1 MAQFAAYNTSDSS
14 TLSTPLAAG
23 ASINPPLVIQTF
35 DSSTVGGT
43 VASDQN
49 GTMTISQSFD
59 GVNWDGPQI
68 LTPPSTA
75 ALTVTGGT
83 PQQFTFQVIA
93 PFIQVTFMNTA
104 GVTQSYLRLF
114 VRAFGR
120 KG

>member
-1 MAQFAAYNTSDSS
+1 MAQFSTYNTTDDSAQY
-14 TLSTPLAAG
+14 PVLAAG
-23 ASINPPLVIQTF
+23 TSLAAPIVIQTF
-35 DSSTVGGT
+35 DSSTIAGT

-49 GTMTISQSFD
+49 GTLTMSQSFD

-83 PQQFTFQVIA
+83 PQQFTFPVIA
-93 PFIQVTFMNTA
+93 PFVQVNYTNTA
-104 GVTQSYLRLF
+104 GVAQTYLRLF